1 MSARTF
7 ALRSGIAA
15 LVLAVGLHGDARAQ
29 TSAQWSQLVNYV
41 GKLAGRLLEQ
51 QTQIERLTAENEQQ
65 RQTINVAIEA
75 LDQERCRISRLN
87 QAVKEFAVQAPVT
100 PVYPEFVSNVACK
113 DLASP
118 VPPFPVPL
126 AVPTRP

>member
-1 MSARTF
+1 MTRGTRVLRAAVIVAFGLAAASDDAHAQSA
-7 ALRSGIAA
+7 
-15 LVLAVGLHGDARAQ
+15 
-29 TSAQWSQLVNYV
+29 AQWSQLVSYV
-41 GKLAGRLLEQ
+41 GRLANRLLEQ
-51 QTQIERLTAENEQQ
+51 QAQIERLTAENEQQ
-65 RQTINVAIEA
+65 RQTINVTIEA

-87 QAVKEFAVQAPVT
+87 QTVKEFAVQPPAT

-126 AVPTRP
+126 AVPVRP